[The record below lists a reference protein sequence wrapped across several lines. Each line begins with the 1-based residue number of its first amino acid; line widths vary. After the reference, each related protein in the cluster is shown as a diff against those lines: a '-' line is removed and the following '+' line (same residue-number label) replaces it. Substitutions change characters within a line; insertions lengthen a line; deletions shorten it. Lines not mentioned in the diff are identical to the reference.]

1 MAYISKRGS
10 TWHVRYYV
18 GKDPVTGKK
27 IQRSK
32 GGFRTKK
39 EAERFEREVE
49 ASLDNNTY
57 IEPSKITVKEY
68 LEKWLEEYSINL
80 SPTTVAGYTR
90 NIKNHTIP
98 YIGHI
103 PLQEL
108 QPIHIQS
115 MYNTLHFKTTP

>member
-80 SPTTVAGYTR
+80 SPTTVV
-90 NIKNHTIP
+90 
-98 YIGHI
+98 
-103 PLQEL
+103 
-108 QPIHIQS
+108 
-115 MYNTLHFKTTP
+115 